1 MGIQAM
7 ELTIPFRIRGKD
19 GVVRVEYAVNEDP
32 ERWGNTL
39 LGVAEPLKSEEI
51 GRGFP
56 LCRATVTF
64 AGEGYAAVMAW
75 IQILRFSGASNGVL
89 VDQPPQLEGSG
100 MPYVYWG
107 PCPSFFDN
115 PFTTTRGVHWTAD
128 AFLVVSPDA
137 VMTRVVQPI
146 CGFSWGYSTE
156 GEETRALPL
165 TVVNPD
171 AWPAACAILRPQYPQ
186 WEFRDEWA
194 SE

>member
-1 MGIQAM
+1 M

-19 GVVRVEYAVNEDP
+19 GAVHVEYAINEDP
-32 ERWGNTL
+32 RRWGNVL
-39 LGVAEPLKSEEI
+39 LGVGAPLNGEEV
-51 GRGFP
+51 GQGFP

-107 PCPSFFDN
+107 PCPAFFDN

-156 GEETRALPL
+156 GEQTHALPL
-165 TVVNPD
+165 TGLDPA
-171 AWPAACAILRPQYPQ
+171 AWPSACAILRPRYTH

-194 SE
+194 AEQAH

>member
-1 MGIQAM
+1 M
-7 ELTIPFRIRGKD
+7 ELTIPFRIRGND
-19 GVVRVEYAVNEDP
+19 GAVHVEYLINEDSL
-32 ERWGNTL
+32 RWGNTL
-39 LGVAEPLKSEEI
+39 LGQVPGVSGEMI

-56 LCRATVTF
+56 LCRATVRF

-107 PCPSFFDN
+107 PCPAFFDN

-128 AFLVVSPDA
+128 AFLVISPDA
-137 VMTRVVQPI
+137 VMTRAVQPV

-165 TVVNPD
+165 TRVDPA
-171 AWPAACAILRPQYPQ
+171 AWPAACAILRPRYPH
-186 WEFRDEWA
+186 WAFHEEWA
-194 SE
+194 GE

>member
-1 MGIQAM
+1 M
-7 ELTIPFRIRGKD
+7 EMTIPFRIRGTD
-19 GVVRVEYAVNEDP
+19 GEVRVEYLINEDP
-32 ERWGNTL
+32 RRWGNTL
-39 LGVAEPLKSEEI
+39 LEGAAQLSGEEI

-56 LCRATVTF
+56 VCRATVTY

-75 IQILRFSGASNGVL
+75 IQILRFSGTQNGVL

-107 PCPSFFDN
+107 PCPAFFDN
-115 PFTTTRGVHWTAD
+115 PFTTSRGVHWTAD

-137 VMTRVVQPI
+137 VMTRVVQPV

-165 TVVNPD
+165 TAID
-171 AWPAACAILRPQYPQ
+171 SAAWPAACAILRPRYPH
-186 WEFRDEWA
+186 WEFREEWA
-194 SE
+194 TE

>member
-1 MGIQAM
+1 M
-7 ELTIPFRIRGKD
+7 ELLIPFRVRGKD
-19 GVVRVEYAVNEDP
+19 GAVRVEYLVNDDAQ
-32 ERWGNTL
+32 RWGNTL
-39 LGVAEPLKSEEI
+39 LGQIPGVSGEEV

-75 IQILRFSGASNGVL
+75 IQLLRFSGATNGVL

-107 PCPSFFDN
+107 PCPAFFDN

-128 AFLVVSPDA
+128 AFLVISPDA
-137 VMTRVVQPI
+137 VMTRVVQPV

-156 GEETRALPL
+156 DKETRALPL
-165 TVVNPD
+165 TRVDPA
-171 AWPAACAILRPQYPQ
+171 AWPAACAVLRPQYPH
-186 WEFRDEWA
+186 WEFREEWA
-194 SE
+194 TEQAPES